1 VEAGTAI
8 RVSDKTRRSIKLSQ
22 LEFDAVIA
30 AVELEPRV
38 MLAVE
43 DQAAADERLAL
54 LAVLRSEWGK

>member
-8 RVSDKTRRSIKLSQ
+8 RVSDKARRSIKLSQ

>member
-1 VEAGTAI
+1 MEAGTAI
-8 RVSDKTRRSIKLSQ
+8 RVSDKARRFIKLSQ

-30 AVELEPRV
+30 AVELERRV